1 APPFSS
7 SLKGRRPPTQ
17 PARRRQPSEAFQRSQ
32 QATKTIAIGLFGSGG
47 DRLGAA
53 DGGAETSLPL
63 VTHLSTI

>member
-17 PARRRQPSEAFQRSQ
+17 PARRRQPSEAFQRS